1 MKRIAIVGLN
11 VYPIPCIK
19 GGAIE
24 ALMTTLLDQNEK
36 NPTFEF
42 TVYTVKDKQL
52 KKVNEQYKYTRIIE
66 VSEKG
71 LLALFIFLYRAIRK
85 LLFRKLPIRTVYMT
99 RINRSL
105 LKNKYDVVLFATST
119 QQVAELSEK
128 INSKVLYGVYS
139 DYLRKDTPKI
149 DYICKKITAFIANSY
164 IRGRIIEEL
173 GVEPKKAITVELG
186 GNINLID
193 LSLIPE
199 IKKRVRRKFNLEED
213 EILVAYCGRLSK
225 EKGPLE
231 LIKAI
236 QMVNG
241 CKLMIIGGS
250 NFSENKMTDYVK
262 QLRIEADKCNG
273 RVIFTGYVPDRK
285 DAYKYMAAADIGVV
299 PSICNE
305 AGSAAMR
312 EFRCLNVPTVISNMG
327 GMPLYRGKGS
337 VLVENDDN
345 YVRNLAD
352 AIQRLADNSELRQQ
366 LSSVTREGL
375 EENTGEA
382 YFNRFV
388 NMINA
393 L

>member
-1 MKRIAIVGLN
+1 MKRIAIIGLN

-36 NPTFEF
+36 NPIFEF
-42 TVYTVKDKQL
+42 TVYTVKDKNL
-52 KKVNEQYKYTRIIE
+52 KKVAEKYRYTRIVE

-71 LLALFIFLYRAIRK
+71 LLALYIFIYRV
-85 LLFRKLPIRTVYMT
+85 FRKLFCRQLPRRTVYMT

-105 LKNKYDVVLFATST
+105 LKNKYDVVVFATSA
-119 QQVAELSEK
+119 QQVVELSDK

-139 DYLRKDTPKI
+139 DYLRENTPQI
-149 DYICKKITAFIANSY
+149 DSICKKITAFIANSY

-173 GVEPKKAITVELG
+173 KVAPEKAITVELG

-193 LSLIPE
+193 LSQLPI
-199 IKKRVRRKFNLEED
+199 IKKSVRKKFDIED
-213 EILVAYCGRLSK
+213 DDILVAYCGRLSS

-236 QMVNG
+236 QMVKG

-250 NFSENKMTDYVK
+250 NFSENEMTDYVK
-262 QLRIEADKCNG
+262 QLRFEADKCNG
-273 RVIFTGYVPDRK
+273 RVFFTGYVPNRIDS
-285 DAYKYMAAADIGVV
+285 YKYMAAADIGVV

-337 VLVENDDN
+337 ILVEKDNN

-352 AIQRLADNSELRQQ
+352 AIQRLVDDSQLRLQ

-375 EENTGEA
+375 EDCTGEA
-382 YFNRFV
+382 YFGRFAD
-388 NMINA
+388 MINS